1 MTGYR
6 PQGNHNDI
14 REQRLLR
21 EMKAFAYTANVPV
34 TLYDNNMNI
43 LWECRPELKICT
55 MFLAHDIRNNQCN
68 ENLKDAIATAES
80 LNEPYVFMCA
90 SRLTQIAYPVKIENS
105 LKGTMIAGPIIM
117 GKNRENALKH
127 IFENLPDYRTHI
139 NELLEIIEANPI
151 RTTLEVSCIYEV
163 FCDCIFA
170 HNLMENSQPSGDAAI
185 DDLLQSLQKR
195 DLSSAVAAMDII
207 FQHAYIANGG
217 KLNLIKVYLSDY
229 IASLPKQTLQ
239 NYVFTE
245 GYETLLSELKGAATA
260 EKVHDICRK
269 IAAFMTDDDDRHPQY
284 KGSSHVIEETI
295 LYLEEHYA
303 DDIELKGIAD
313 QVHVNT
319 SYLSSLFKKETSMTF
334 SQYLNM
340 IRLNQSVKL
349 LKTTDLPL
357 EQVAKRCGFASQSYY
372 IRAFKLHYKETP
384 GKYRRDFKDKSKR
397 ERLL

>member
-1 MTGYR
+1 
-6 PQGNHNDI
+6 
-14 REQRLLR
+14 
-21 EMKAFAYTANVPV
+21 MKAFAYTANVPV

-55 MFLAHDIRNNQCN
+55 MFLAHDIRNNQCD

-105 LKGTMIAGPIIM
+105 LK
-117 GKNRENALKH
+117 H
-127 IFENLPDYRTHI
+127 IFENLPDYRAHI

-229 IASLPKQTLQ
+229 IASLSKQTLQ

-260 EKVHDICRK
+260 EEAHDVCRK

-349 LKTTDLPL
+349 LKMTDLPL

>member
-127 IFENLPDYRTHI
+127 IF
-139 NELLEIIEANPI
+139 
-151 RTTLEVSCIYEV
+151 
-163 FCDCIFA
+163 
-170 HNLMENSQPSGDAAI
+170 
-185 DDLLQSLQKR
+185 
-195 DLSSAVAAMDII
+195 
-207 FQHAYIANGG
+207 
-217 KLNLIKVYLSDY
+217 
-229 IASLPKQTLQ
+229 
-239 NYVFTE
+239 
-245 GYETLLSELKGAATA
+245 
-260 EKVHDICRK
+260 
-269 IAAFMTDDDDRHPQY
+269 
-284 KGSSHVIEETI
+284 
-295 LYLEEHYA
+295 
-303 DDIELKGIAD
+303 
-313 QVHVNT
+313 
-319 SYLSSLFKKETSMTF
+319 
-334 SQYLNM
+334 
-340 IRLNQSVKL
+340 
-349 LKTTDLPL
+349 
-357 EQVAKRCGFASQSYY
+357 
-372 IRAFKLHYKETP
+372 
-384 GKYRRDFKDKSKR
+384 
-397 ERLL
+397 